1 MSPQTTPLVEYL
13 STTRM
18 GEKGQL
24 TVPKEYRDA
33 IRLAPGAPVAILRVG
48 DALIL
53 MPEQARF
60 NALCDSISSTLEG
73 VNVSEEDLQESLP
86 DTRRRVFAR
95 RYPKL
100 ANETTSLRKGNRR

>member
-1 MSPQTTPLVEYL
+1 MTATSEPVVEYL
-13 STTRM
+13 ASTRI

-33 IRLAPGAPVAILRVG
+33 LGIEAGAPIAVLRVG
-48 DALIL
+48 DGLIL

-60 NALCDSISSTLEG
+60 NQLCDSIAAALESGGITEPRLQSTL
-73 VNVSEEDLQESLP
+73 P
-86 DTRRRVFAR
+86 DARRRVFAR

-100 ANETTSLRKGNRR
+100 AHKKAPGRKVKKS